1 MNKAIKILTCL
12 PAILLGLVGIRWLM
26 DPAGAA
32 GALGMPLLEG
42 LGRSTQIGDLS
53 AFFVTSSVLIV
64 LGVITEK
71 REWLYAPALLLGLTA
86 LFRVVAWV
94 AHDAAFATA
103 AIAVEVV
110 STGILL
116 LAASR
121 IETSG

>member
-12 PAILLGLVGIRWLM
+12 PAILLGLMGIRWLV
-26 DPAGAA
+26 DPSGAA
-32 GALGMPLLEG
+32 GELGMPLLEG

-71 REWLYAPALLLGLTA
+71 REWLYAPALLLGFTA
-86 LFRVVAWV
+86 LFRMVAWA
-94 AHDAAFATA
+94 AHGAAFAAA
-103 AIAVEVV
+103 AIGVEVV

-121 IETSG
+121 IKTAG